1 VLLVGLPFVHGV
13 PTTAD
18 LLWGAG
24 AGATGSVSAALI
36 YRALAIGPGQHRLT
50 GVVRDRTRVPRAGRL
65 CCSASAR
72 ARSRSPVSRS
82 PRSRFVL
89 LAQVGEEHLPVLPPG
104 GEGASDAMDPHAAP
118 DAGSTPAT
126 SAATASHRIRR
137 VLIASISAGLGAGL
151 FLVLIGRVQQGS
163 GLWPLIGARVVA
175 IVLLAAWLLA
185 RGRSIAPPLGTRRL
199 SLAAGAFDS
208 FANVSFVWA
217 VQRGSLALVAALVS
231 LSPATAVLL
240 ARGILHERWSV
251 PQRIGLGV
259 ALLSGVL
266 ISIG

>member
-1 VLLVGLPFVHGV
+1 VLLFGLPFVHGV

-36 YRALAIGPGQHRLT
+36 YRALAIGP
-50 GVVRDRTRVPRAGRL
+50 VSIA
-65 CCSASAR
+65 
-72 ARSRSPVSRS
+72 SPVLCVTGLVFPVLVGVLLGERPSAIAITGIALAAFS
-82 PRSRFVL
+82 IVL